1 MQKNQHDMGK
11 FSNKTVLITGSGR
24 GIGRAIAVKFAQ
36 EGANVI
42 VNDLRDDDNAKETMR
57 QLGTAGAKGVFLQ
70 ADISK
75 VENVQGLVKN
85 SVKAF
90 GTLDI
95 LVNNAGIEI
104 HAPFWEVTEQQ
115 YDLVMDINLKG
126 MFFLTQ
132 AFVQYLKENSRPG
145 VIVNN
150 SSVHEE
156 LPFPNFTAYCASKGA
171 VQMVMR
177 NLAVEL
183 APLNIRIN
191 NVAPGA
197 IRTPINAD
205 LLSKPELMRAVQNNI
220 SLRRFGEPEDVAN
233 VIAFLASDEAKYV
246 TGSTYY
252 VDGGLAYHY
261 TEQ

>member
-1 MQKNQHDMGK
+1 MGK

-24 GIGRAIAVKFAQ
+24 GIGRAIAIKFGQ
-36 EGANVI
+36 EGANVV
-42 VNDLRDDDNAKETMR
+42 VNDLHDDENAAETIK
-57 QLGTAGAKGVFLQ
+57 QVQATGAKAVFLQ

-75 VENVQGLVKN
+75 VANVQTLLN
-85 SVKAF
+85 QSVAAF
-90 GTLDI
+90 GSLDI
-95 LVNNAGIEI
+95 LINNAGVEI

-115 YDLVMDINLKG
+115 YDIVMNVNLKG

-132 AFVQYLKENSRPG
+132 AFVQYVKANNRPG

-156 LPFPNFTAYCASKGA
+156 LPFPNFAAYCASKGA
-171 VQMVMR
+171 MQMVMR

-183 APLNIRIN
+183 APFNIRIN

-197 IRTPINAD
+197 IKTPINSD
-205 LLSKPELMRAVQNNI
+205 LLSKPELMSAVQNNI
-220 SLRRFGEPEDVAN
+220 SLHRFGEPEDVAN
-233 VIAFLASDEAKYV
+233 TMAFLASDDAKYV

>member
-1 MQKNQHDMGK
+1 MGR
-11 FSNKTVLITGSGR
+11 FSGKTVLVTGSGR

-36 EGANVI
+36 DGADVV
-42 VNDLRDDDNAKETMR
+42 VNDLRDDDNAAETVK
-57 QLGTAGAKGVFLQ
+57 QVEATGAKAFFLA

-75 VENVQGLVKN
+75 VENVQVLI
-85 SVKAF
+85 SDAVKAA
-90 GTLDI
+90 GQLDI
-95 LVNNAGIEI
+95 LVNNAGVEI
-104 HAPFWEVTEQQ
+104 HAPFQEVTEQQ
-115 YDLVMDINLKG
+115 YDIVMNVNLKG

-132 AFVQYLKENSRPG
+132 AFVKHLQETNRGG

-156 LPFPNFTAYCASKGA
+156 LPFPNFTSYCASKGGL
-171 VQMVMR
+171 QMVMR

-205 LLSKPELMRAVQNNI
+205 MLSKPELIDALQKNI
-220 SLRRFGEPEDVAN
+220 SLHHLGEPEDVAN

-252 VDGGLAYHY
+252 VDGGLTYHY

>member
-1 MQKNQHDMGK
+1 MGK
-11 FSNKTVLITGSGR
+11 FTGRSVLITGSGR
-24 GIGRAIAVKFAQ
+24 GIGRAIAVKFGQ
-36 EGANVI
+36 EGANVV
-42 VNDLRDDDNAKETMR
+42 VNDLNDDDNAAETIR
-57 QLGTAGAKGVFLQ
+57 QVQATGAKAVFIQ

-75 VENVQGLVKN
+75 VQNVQALMSSAVQ
-85 SVKAF
+85 AF
-90 GTLDI
+90 GQLDI
-95 LVNNAGIEI
+95 LINNAGVEI

-115 YDLVMDINLKG
+115 YDIVMNVNLKG

-132 AFVQYLKENSRPG
+132 AFVQYVKQAGKPA

-156 LPFPNFTAYCASKGA
+156 IPFPNFTAYCASKGA
-171 VQMVMR
+171 MQMVMR

-183 APLNIRIN
+183 APFNIRVN

-205 LLSKPELMRAVQNNI
+205 LLSKPELLGPLQNNI
-220 SLRRFGEPEDVAN
+220 SLHRLGDPEDVAN
-233 VIAFLASDEAKYV
+233 VMAFIASDEAKYV

>member
-1 MQKNQHDMGK
+1 MGR
-11 FSNKTVLITGSGR
+11 FSGKVVLVTGSGR
-24 GIGRAIAVKFAQ
+24 GIGRAIAVRFAQ
-36 EGANVI
+36 EGANVV
-42 VNDLRDDDNAKETMR
+42 VNDLHDDDNAKETIK
-57 QLGTAGAKGVFLQ
+57 QVLTTGAKGFFIQ

-75 VENVQGLVKN
+75 AENVNTMVTGAVQT
-85 SVKAF
+85 F
-90 GTLDI
+90 GQLDI
-95 LVNNAGIEI
+95 LVNNAGVEI
-104 HAPFWEVTEQQ
+104 RAPFWEVTEQQ
-115 YDLVMDINLKG
+115 YDIVMNVNLKG

-132 AFVQYLKENSRPG
+132 AFVKYLKENNRPG
-145 VIVNN
+145 VVVNN

-156 LPFPNFTAYCASKGA
+156 LPFPNFTAYCASKGGL
-171 VQMVMR
+171 QMVMR

-183 APLNIRIN
+183 APLKIRIN

-205 LLSKPELMRAVQNNI
+205 LLSKPELIGPLEANI
-220 SLRRFGEPEDVAN
+220 SLHRLGEPEDVAA
-233 VIAFLASDEAKYV
+233 VVAFLASDEAKYV

>member
-1 MQKNQHDMGK
+1 MGK
-11 FSNKTVLITGSGR
+11 FTGKTVLITGSGR
-24 GIGRAIAVKFAQ
+24 GIGRAIAVKFGQ
-36 EGANVI
+36 EGASVV
-42 VNDLRDDDNAKETMR
+42 VNDLHDDDNAKETIS
-57 QLGTAGAKGVFLQ
+57 QVQATGAKAVFLQ

-75 VENVQGLVKN
+75 VENVQALMTQAVQ
-85 SVKAF
+85 AF
-90 GTLDI
+90 GQLDI
-95 LVNNAGIEI
+95 LINNAGVEI
-104 HAPFWEVTEQQ
+104 RAPFWEVTEQQ
-115 YDLVMDINLKG
+115 YDIVMNVNLKG

-132 AFVQYLKENSRPG
+132 AFVNYLKTNSRPG

-171 VQMVMR
+171 MQMVMR

-205 LLSKPELMRAVQNNI
+205 LLSKPELLGPLQNNI
-220 SLRRFGEPEDVAN
+220 SLHRLGEPEDVAN
-233 VIAFLASDEAKYV
+233 VMAFLASDDAKYV

>member
-1 MQKNQHDMGK
+1 MGK
-11 FSNKTVLITGSGR
+11 FLNKTVLITGSGR

-36 EGANVI
+36 EGASVV
-42 VNDLRDDDNAKETMR
+42 VNDLHDDDNAAETVR
-57 QLGTAGAKGVFLQ
+57 QVQAAGTQAVFVA

-75 VENVQGLVKN
+75 VENVKTLVQQA
-85 SVKAF
+85 VAAF
-90 GTLDI
+90 GSLDI
-95 LVNNAGIEI
+95 LINNAGVEI

-115 YDLVMDINLKG
+115 YDIVMNVNLKG

-132 AFVQYLKENSRPG
+132 AFVQYLQASNRPG

-171 VQMVMR
+171 MQMVMR
-177 NLAVEL
+177 NLAIEL

-197 IRTPINAD
+197 IKTPINAD
-205 LLSKPELMRAVQNNI
+205 LLSKPELMSAVQNNI
-220 SLRRFGEPEDVAN
+220 SLHRFGEPEDVAN
-233 VIAFLASDEAKYV
+233 VMSFLASDDAKYV

>member
-1 MQKNQHDMGK
+1 MRK
-11 FSNKTVLITGSGR
+11 FDGKTVLITGAGR
-24 GIGRAIAVKFAQ
+24 GIGRAIAVKFGQ

-42 VNDLRDDDNAKETMR
+42 VNDLRDDDNAKETIK
-57 QLGTAGAKGVFLQ
+57 QVEASGAKAFFIA

-75 VENVQGLVKN
+75 VDSVQNLIN
-85 SVKAF
+85 SAVLAF
-90 GTLDI
+90 GQLNI
-95 LVNNAGIEI
+95 LVNNAGVEI
-104 HAPFWEVTEQQ
+104 RAPFWEITEQQ
-115 YDLVMDINLKG
+115 YDIVMNVNLKG

-132 AFVQYLKENSRPG
+132 AFVKYLLQIKLPG

-156 LPFPNFTAYCASKGA
+156 LPFPNFTVYCASKGGM
-171 VQMVMR
+171 QMVMR

-183 APLNIRIN
+183 GPLNIRIN

-197 IRTPINAD
+197 IKTPINAD
-205 LLSKPELMRAVQNNI
+205 LLSKPELIGALQNNI
-220 SLRRFGEPEDVAN
+220 SLKRLGEPEDVAN
-233 VIAFLASDEAKYV
+233 VIAFLASDEARYV

>member
-1 MQKNQHDMGK
+1 MGK
-11 FSNKTVLITGSGR
+11 FTNKSVLITGAGR
-24 GIGRAIAVKFAQ
+24 GIGRAIAVKFAK
-36 EGANVI
+36 EGANVV
-42 VNDLRDDDNAKETMR
+42 VNDLHDDENAKETIR
-57 QLGTAGAKGVFLQ
+57 QAEAAGAKVVFLQ
-70 ADISK
+70 ADISQ
-75 VENVQGLVKN
+75 VNNVQALLPQAVA
-85 SVKAF
+85 AF
-90 GTLDI
+90 GSLDI
-95 LVNNAGIEI
+95 LVNNAGVEI
-104 HAPFWEVTEQQ
+104 HAPFWEVTEKQ
-115 YDLVMDINLKG
+115 YDIVMNVNLKG

-132 AFVQYLKENSRPG
+132 AFVQYVKAAARPG

-156 LPFPNFTAYCASKGA
+156 LPFPNFTAYCASKGGL
-171 VQMVMR
+171 QMVMR

-197 IRTPINAD
+197 IKTPINAD
-205 LLSKPELMRAVQNNI
+205 LLSKPELMNAVQNNI
-220 SLRRFGEPEDVAN
+220 SLHRFGEPEDVAN

>member
-1 MQKNQHDMGK
+1 MGK

-24 GIGRAIAVKFAQ
+24 GIGRAIAIKFGQ
-36 EGANVI
+36 EGANVV
-42 VNDLRDDDNAKETMR
+42 VNDLHDDENAAETIR
-57 QLGTAGAKGVFLQ
+57 QVQATGAKAVFLQ

-75 VENVQGLVKN
+75 VANVQTLLN
-85 SVKAF
+85 QSVAAF
-90 GTLDI
+90 GSLDI
-95 LVNNAGIEI
+95 LINNAGVEI

-115 YDLVMDINLKG
+115 YDIVMNVNLKG

-132 AFVQYLKENSRPG
+132 AFVQYVKANNRPG

-156 LPFPNFTAYCASKGA
+156 LPFPNFAAYCASKGA
-171 VQMVMR
+171 MQMVMR

-183 APLNIRIN
+183 APFNIRIN

-197 IRTPINAD
+197 IRTPINSD
-205 LLSKPELMRAVQNNI
+205 LLSKPELMSAVQNNI
-220 SLRRFGEPEDVAN
+220 SLHRFGEPEDVAN
-233 VIAFLASDEAKYV
+233 TMAFLASDDAKYV

>member
-1 MQKNQHDMGK
+1 MGK
-11 FSNKTVLITGSGR
+11 FSGKTVLVTGSGR

-36 EGANVI
+36 EGANVV
-42 VNDLRDDDNAKETMR
+42 VNDLHDDDNAKETI
-57 QLGTAGAKGVFLQ
+57 QQVKAAGAKAIFIE

-75 VENVQGLVKN
+75 PESTAQMVQQAVTAMGQ
-85 SVKAF
+85 
-90 GTLDI
+90 LDV
-95 LVNNAGIEI
+95 LVNNAGVEI
-104 HAPFWEVTEQQ
+104 RAPFWEVTEQQ
-115 YDLVMDINLKG
+115 YDLVMNVNLKG

-132 AFVQYLKENSRPG
+132 AFVKYLKKNNLPG

-156 LPFPNFTAYCASKGA
+156 LPFPNFASYCASKGGM
-171 VQMVMR
+171 QMVMR

-183 APLNIRIN
+183 APLNIRVN

-197 IRTPINAD
+197 IKTSINAD
-205 LLSKPELMRAVQNNI
+205 LLSKPELISALQNNI
-220 SLRRFGEPEDVAN
+220 SLHRLGDPEDVAN

-252 VDGGLAYHY
+252 VDGGLEYHY

>member
-1 MQKNQHDMGK
+1 MGK
-11 FSNKTVLITGSGR
+11 FSGKTVLITGSGR
-24 GIGRAIAVKFAQ
+24 GIGRAIAVKFGQ
-36 EGANVI
+36 EGANVV
-42 VNDLRDDDNAKETMR
+42 VNDLRDDDNAKETIN
-57 QLGTAGAKGVFLQ
+57 QVLATGAKAVFIQ

-75 VENVQGLVKN
+75 VENVQALLTQAVQ
-85 SVKAF
+85 AF
-90 GTLDI
+90 GQLDI
-95 LVNNAGIEI
+95 LINNAGVEI
-104 HAPFWEVTEQQ
+104 HAAFWEVTEQQ
-115 YDLVMDINLKG
+115 YDIVMGVNVKG

-132 AFVQYLKENSRPG
+132 AFVQYLKTNNRPG

-156 LPFPNFTAYCASKGA
+156 IPFPNFTAYCASKGA
-171 VQMVMR
+171 MQMIMR

-205 LLSKPELMRAVQNNI
+205 LLSKPELLGPLQNNI
-220 SLRRFGEPEDVAN
+220 SLHRLGEPEDVAN
-233 VIAFLASDEAKYV
+233 VMAFLASDEAKYV

>member
-1 MQKNQHDMGK
+1 MGK

-42 VNDLRDDDNAKETMR
+42 VNDLHDDDNARETM
-57 QLGTAGAKGVFLQ
+57 QQVQATGAKAIFLQ

-75 VENVQGLVKN
+75 VDNVQALVRQ
-85 SVKAF
+85 SVNAF
-90 GTLDI
+90 GGLDI
-95 LVNNAGIEI
+95 LINNAGVEI

-115 YDLVMDINLKG
+115 YDIVMNINLKG

-132 AFVQYLKENSRPG
+132 AFVQYLKETNRPG

-171 VQMVMR
+171 LQMVMR

-183 APLNIRIN
+183 APFNIRIN

-205 LLSKPELMRAVQNNI
+205 LLSKPELIGAVQNNI
-220 SLRRFGEPEDVAN
+220 SLHRFGEPEDVAN
-233 VIAFLASDEAKYV
+233 VMAFLASDDAKYV

>member
-1 MQKNQHDMGK
+1 MGK
-11 FSNKTVLITGSGR
+11 FSGKTVLVTGSGR

-36 EGANVI
+36 EGASVI
-42 VNDLRDDDNAKETMR
+42 VNDLHDDDNSKETMS
-57 QLGTAGAKGVFLQ
+57 QLAAIGAPAKFMQ
-70 ADISK
+70 ADISQ
-75 VENVQGLVKN
+75 VANVQQLAKQ
-85 SVKAF
+85 SIAAF
-90 GTLDI
+90 GQLDI
-95 LVNNAGIEI
+95 LVNNAGVEI
-104 HAPFWEVTEQQ
+104 RAPFWEVTEQQ
-115 YDLVMDINLKG
+115 YDIVMNVNLKG

-132 AFVQYLKENSRPG
+132 AFVQYLKENNRPG

-156 LPFPNFTAYCASKGA
+156 LPFPNFASYCASKGA
-171 VQMVMR
+171 MQMVMR

-197 IRTPINAD
+197 IKTPINAT
-205 LLSKPELMRAVQNNI
+205 LLSKPELLVPLQNNI
-220 SLRRFGEPEDVAN
+220 SLHRLGEPEDVAN

-252 VDGGLAYHY
+252 VDGGLSFHY

>member
-1 MQKNQHDMGK
+1 MAK

-24 GIGRAIAVKFAQ
+24 GIGRAIAIKFGQ

-42 VNDLRDDDNAKETMR
+42 VNDLHDDDNAKETIS
-57 QLGTAGAKGVFLQ
+57 QVQATGAKAVFLQ
-70 ADISK
+70 SDISK
-75 VENVQGLVKN
+75 VENVQSLVKG
-85 SVKAF
+85 SVSAF

-95 LVNNAGIEI
+95 LINNAGVEI

-115 YDLVMDINLKG
+115 YDIVMNVNLKG

-132 AFVQYLKENSRPG
+132 AFVQYLKEGKRPG
-145 VIVNN
+145 VIVNT

-156 LPFPNFTAYCASKGA
+156 LPFPNFTSYCASKGA

-183 APLNIRIN
+183 GPLNIRIN

-197 IRTPINAD
+197 IKTPINAD
-205 LLSKPELMRAVQNNI
+205 LLSKPKLMSAVQKNI
-220 SLRRFGEPEDVAN
+220 SLGRFGDPGDVAN
-233 VIAFLASDEAKYV
+233 VIAFLASEDAKYV

-252 VDGGLAYHY
+252 VDGGLAHHY

>member
-1 MQKNQHDMGK
+1 MNK
-11 FSNKTVLITGSGR
+11 FNSKTVLITGSGR

-36 EGANVI
+36 EGANVV
-42 VNDLRDDDNAKETMR
+42 VNDLRDDDNARETMR
-57 QLGTAGAKGVFLQ
+57 QIESTGAKAIFLQ
-70 ADISK
+70 ADISNTENLPVLVQK
-75 VENVQGLVKN
+75 SVE
-85 SVKAF
+85 AF
-90 GTLDI
+90 GNLDI

-115 YDLVMDINLKG
+115 YDIVMNVNLKG

-132 AFVQYLKENSRPG
+132 AFVKYLKNKNQAG

-156 LPFPNFTAYCASKGA
+156 LPFPNFAPYCASKGGM
-171 VQMVMR
+171 QMVMR
-177 NLAVEL
+177 NLAVEI

-197 IRTPINAD
+197 IRTPINAE
-205 LLSKPELMRAVQNNI
+205 LLSKPELLVALQNNI
-220 SLRRFGEPEDVAN
+220 SMRRLGEPEDVAN
-233 VIAFLASDEAKYV
+233 IVAFLASDESKYV

>member
-1 MQKNQHDMGK
+1 MRK
-11 FSNKTVLITGSGR
+11 FDGKTVLITGAGR
-24 GIGRAIAVKFAQ
+24 GIGRAIAVKFGQ

-42 VNDLRDDDNAKETMR
+42 VNDLRDDDNAKETIK
-57 QLGTAGAKGVFLQ
+57 QVEASGAKAFFIA

-75 VENVQGLVKN
+75 VDSVQILIN
-85 SVKAF
+85 SAVLAF
-90 GTLDI
+90 GQLNI
-95 LVNNAGIEI
+95 LVNNAGVEI
-104 HAPFWEVTEQQ
+104 RAPFWEITEQQ
-115 YDLVMDINLKG
+115 YDIVMNVNLKG

-132 AFVQYLKENSRPG
+132 AFVKYLLQIKLPG

-156 LPFPNFTAYCASKGA
+156 LPFPNFTVYCASKGGM
-171 VQMVMR
+171 QMVMR

-183 APLNIRIN
+183 GPLNIRIN

-197 IRTPINAD
+197 IKTPINAD
-205 LLSKPELMRAVQNNI
+205 LLSKPELIGALQNNI
-220 SLRRFGEPEDVAN
+220 SLKRLGEPEDVAN